1 MAKETGETGMAM
13 RKVMRTGPGRLLA
26 VATITAAMAAA
37 GTAGAT
43 AQPSTST
50 PGQWPMAGQN
60 IDDTHVQ
67 AAEHAIWPANVNSLA
82 PQWTLTTAGAVS
94 ATPTVYDGAVYLPDT
109 GGQLWAVAADTG
121 KVIWSHT
128 VSSYTG
134 VPGDLARTSPAVSGS
149 ELILGD
155 WPYFSATA
163 PATVFAVNRFTGQLL
178 WSTTVHSSP
187 AALITGSPVVAS
199 GVVYVGVSSKE
210 ESLSAAP
217 GYPCCTFRGAVAALN
232 ATTGRLLWKTYT
244 VPSNNSGSDTNLPG
258 FYSGAAVWGSTP
270 VVDPARGLLY
280 VGTGN
285 NYTVPS
291 GVCTKPGQ
299 TGCTPP
305 APGDYADSILA
316 LNLQTG
322 AVAWADHTLSSDVW
336 TVAMPTGPDFDFGS
350 GPNLFTTTDP
360 STGQPE
366 QLLGIGQK
374 SGVYWAIDPATGKV
388 VWQTQVG
395 PGGPAGGIQWGSAT
409 DGNRIYVAEADTSG
423 QPYTL
428 GGSGPSAGQ
437 TITGGSWAALDAAT
451 GKILWQT
458 PDPQAAADTGF
469 VSAANGVVYAGSDA
483 STGTNMY
490 ALNAGTGRILWR
502 FTSGGSVSGGASVAD
517 GTVYWGSGYCGGPC
531 LSAGNPP
538 ANNNKLYAFTLAG

>member
-1 MAKETGETGMAM
+1 MGSHRAARSSACAVCCRAGRSTGWPAPMAAACGWPRADPPPRSVTSSTSTSRAGSQRSRAWDPGASPKSRLAWSSPVSRYPASIRRADRRASMAKETGETGMAM

-94 ATPTVYDGAVYLPDT
+94 ATP
-109 GGQLWAVAADTG
+109 
-121 KVIWSHT
+121 
-128 VSSYTG
+128 
-134 VPGDLARTSPAVSGS
+134 
-149 ELILGD
+149 
-155 WPYFSATA
+155 
-163 PATVFAVNRFTGQLL
+163 TVFAVNRFTGQLL

-350 GPNLFTTTDP
+350 
-360 STGQPE
+360 
-366 QLLGIGQK
+366 
-374 SGVYWAIDPATGKV
+374 
-388 VWQTQVG
+388 
-395 PGGPAGGIQWGSAT
+395 
-409 DGNRIYVAEADTSG
+409 
-423 QPYTL
+423 
-428 GGSGPSAGQ
+428 
-437 TITGGSWAALDAAT
+437 
-451 GKILWQT
+451 
-458 PDPQAAADTGF
+458 
-469 VSAANGVVYAGSDA
+469 
-483 STGTNMY
+483 
-490 ALNAGTGRILWR
+490 
-502 FTSGGSVSGGASVAD
+502 
-517 GTVYWGSGYCGGPC
+517 
-531 LSAGNPP
+531 
-538 ANNNKLYAFTLAG
+538 